1 MCKFCDFDIEPEVK
15 TINMYELTKLNGEKV
30 FTLDIER
37 PLGFIPEKWRNKGL
51 EINYCP
57 ICGRKLN

>member
-1 MCKFCDFDIEPEVK
+1 
-15 TINMYELTKLNGEKV
+15 MYELTKLNGEKC

-37 PLGFIPEKWRNKGL
+37 PLGFIPEKWRNKAL